1 MPRNIALPVD
11 VLLPAIVESLQS
23 NPNLVLEAAPGAGK
37 TTRVPPALLS
47 LVAGEVIV
55 LEPRRIAAR
64 MAARRI
70 SAEMGEEVGG
80 TVGYQVRF
88 EERVSARTRLR
99 FVTEGIL
106 TRRLL
111 SDPELRGVDAVVLDE
126 FHERHL
132 DSDLALAMLKRLQQ
146 RRPSLRLIVMSA
158 TLDAAPIAAYLGG
171 SAGRCPRL
179 SSEGR
184 AYPLTIT
191 HTPYSPEPLAVQVRR
206 AVEQLE
212 RAGHTGSTL
221 VFLPGLAEIRRAMRE
236 CEGVVRRCDLLM
248 LPLHGDLTPAEQDRA
263 VQPSVQRKLIFA
275 TNVAESSVTVEGV
288 SAVIDSGLVRM
299 ASHSPWTGLPTL
311 QIGRISRASATQR
324 AGRAGRTGP
333 GQVIRLYPEEDLAL
347 RPAQDAPEIVRADL
361 AQLLLSLR
369 VMGLDDA
376 GQLEWLTPPPPEHL
390 QAAATLLSRL
400 GAQGTIASRMARLPL
415 HPRLARVVIEAID
428 RGVGEDGCRAV
439 ALLALGARATKI
451 DLLAE
456 LDSGIADPRLRQHTE
471 QLLRAARPPQQ
482 RGQDEDSL
490 LIALLAGFPDRVARR
505 RNVGARSTTNATQP
519 VMLCS
524 GIAAELADDAPGYE
538 LLLALDAED
547 RTDNPMPLVR
557 RTVRVEPEWLIEL
570 HADAIE
576 ERRTVEWHR
585 GGERVEQ
592 VDVLLYEKLVLE
604 ETHGPAPADEAAAL
618 LARKALENGVD
629 RFLERFADPAAYAS
643 LVARVQSAGLAL
655 PPLEATVAQ
664 LCQGLTRFSELRDAA
679 SGLIPLLENAVDA
692 RRLQE
697 LAPATLRLGNGRQT
711 KVHYEQ
717 DRAPWIASRM
727 QDFFGMQETPR
738 IGLARTPVVVHLL
751 APNQRDVQAT
761 TDLRGFWE
769 RLYPQVRRELMRRYP
784 RHAWPEDPLH
794 PPPPTPR
801 TAGR

>member
-11 VLLPAIVESLQS
+11 ALLPAIVESLQS

-64 MAARRI
+64 MAARRVA
-70 SAEMGEEVGG
+70 AEMGEEVGG

-88 EERVSARTRLR
+88 EERVSVRTRLR

-132 DSDLALAMLKRLQQ
+132 DSDLALALLKRLQR
-146 RRPSLRLIVMSA
+146 RRPSLRLVVMSA

-171 SAGRCPRL
+171 AAAPCPRL
-179 SSEGR
+179 SSQGR
-184 AYPLTIT
+184 AYPLTIV
-191 HTPYSPEPLAVQVRR
+191 HTPYSPDPLAVQVRR

-221 VFLPGLAEIRRAMRE
+221 VFLPGIAEIRRAMRE
-236 CEGVVRRCDLLM
+236 CEGLAQRAGLLL

-263 VQPSVQRKLIFA
+263 VQPGPQRKLILA

-288 SAVIDSGLVRM
+288 SAVIDSGLVRT
-299 ASHSPWTGLPTL
+299 ASHSPWSGLPTL
-311 QIGRISRASATQR
+311 QIARISRASATQR

-347 RPAQDAPEIVRADL
+347 RPAQDAPEIVRSDL
-361 AQLLLSLR
+361 AQLLLSQR
-369 VMGLDDA
+369 VMGLESADGLD
-376 GQLEWLTPPPPEHL
+376 WLTPPPAEHL
-390 QAAATLLSRL
+390 QAAQSLLERL
-400 GAQGTIASRMARLPL
+400 GAQGSAADRMAQLPL
-415 HPRLARVVIEAID
+415 HPRLARVVIEAVD
-428 RGVGEDGCRAV
+428 RGVGELGCRAA
-439 ALLALGARATKI
+439 ALLSLSARAAKV

-456 LDSGIADPRLRQHTE
+456 LESGPLDPRLPQLTA
-471 QLLRAARPPQQ
+471 QLLRSARVPRQA
-482 RGQDEDSL
+482 RHDEDAL

-505 RNVGARSTTNATQP
+505 RSAGVRTATTAEQ

-524 GIAAELADDAPGYE
+524 GIAAELAHDVPGYE
-538 LLLALDAED
+538 FLVALDAED
-547 RTDNPMPLVR
+547 RTDSPMPLVR
-557 RTVRVEPEWLIEL
+557 RTSRVEPEWLLEL
-570 HADAIE
+570 HGDVIE

-585 GGERVEQ
+585 TGERVEQ
-592 VDVLLYEKLVLE
+592 VNLLLYDKLVLE
-604 ETHGPAPADEAAAL
+604 ETRGPASADEAAAL
-618 LARKALENGVD
+618 LAAKALENGVD
-629 RFLERFADPAAYAS
+629 RFLERFADPAAYAA
-643 LVARVQSAGLAL
+643 LVARVQSAGLEL
-655 PPLEATVAQ
+655 PAIEVVVTQ

-679 SGLIPLLENAVDA
+679 RALVPLLESAVDA

-697 LAPATLRLGNGRQT
+697 LAPASIRLGNGRQT
-711 KVHYEQ
+711 KVHYEE
-717 DRAPWIASRM
+717 DRAPWIASRL
-727 QDFFGMQETPR
+727 QDFFGMRETPR
-738 IGLARTPVVVHLL
+738 VGLGQTPVVVHLL
-751 APNQRDVQAT
+751 APNQRAVQTT

-769 RLYPQVRRELMRRYP
+769 RLYPQVRRELMRRYR

-794 PPPPTPR
+794 PQAGQRTP
-801 TAGR
+801 AGR